1 MDVLTLTIVNVFIAG
16 GAGTLLWLLYLA
28 DKHQHYLL
36 YWAIAASCMFASSS
50 LSTLYHLGLPLPYWS
65 TPALSNTL
73 IISLHLALLAGLYQ
87 YFRLPLKRRWFVIVQ
102 EPSTLAGAHL
112 LSPMPAMWLTTR
124 KAAFQ

>member
-87 YFRLPLKRRWFVIVQ
+87 YFRLPLKRRWFVI
-102 EPSTLAGAHL
+102 LAL
-112 LSPMPAMWLTTR
+112 LTFIMHFS
-124 KAAFQ
+124 AFFLGVDERLQ